1 MIIIDLSQVMHAT
14 IAAMSR
20 DKNVV
25 LDEGMFRHIV
35 LNIIRANKV
44 KFKDYGDIVIAVDSS
59 SWRKGFF
66 PYYKYRRG
74 IGRSES
80 TLDWS
85 KIFDW
90 MNTVREELKEFFPYR
105 VIKVDKAEA
114 DDIIGTLAHRFGQE
128 LGGDPILIVSGDK
141 DFRQLQVYGNVH
153 QWDPVNKKFVKEKD
167 PEGYLLEHILLGD
180 SGDDVPNIL
189 SDNDVF
195 VDANKRQKPMRKERI
210 EELNAQYK
218 TGELQK
224 TANFIRNST
233 LVDLSRTPDE
243 IKAAINA
250 EFDSQAGKTR
260 SKIFNYF
267 IEKRLK
273 HLLESIN
280 EF

>member
-35 LNIIRANKV
+35 LNIIRSNKV
-44 KFKDYGDIVIAVDSS
+44 KFKDYGELVIAVDSS

-66 PYYKYRRG
+66 PFYKYRRG
-74 IGRSES
+74 INRGES
-80 TLDWS
+80 TLDWT
-85 KIFDW
+85 KIFEW
-90 MNTVREELKEFFPYR
+90 MDAVREELKTFFPYR

-114 DDIIGTLAHRFGQE
+114 DDIIGTLAHRFGQDI
-128 LGGDPILIVSGDK
+128 GGEPILIVSGDK

-153 QWDPVNKKFVKEKD
+153 QWDPINKKFVKEGK
-167 PEGYLLEHILLGD
+167 PEAYLLEHILLGD
-180 SGDDVPNIL
+180 AGDDVPNIL

-195 VDANKRQKPMRKERI
+195 VNPNKRQKPMRKERI
-210 EELNAQYK
+210 EELHAQYK
-218 TGELQK
+218 SGELQL
-224 TANFIRNST
+224 TANYIRNST
-233 LVDLSRTPDE
+233 LVDLSKTPDE
-243 IKAAINA
+243 IKEAINA
-250 EFDSQAGKTR
+250 EFDSQAGKPR

-267 IEKRLK
+267 VEKRLK
-273 HLLESIN
+273 HLMESIN